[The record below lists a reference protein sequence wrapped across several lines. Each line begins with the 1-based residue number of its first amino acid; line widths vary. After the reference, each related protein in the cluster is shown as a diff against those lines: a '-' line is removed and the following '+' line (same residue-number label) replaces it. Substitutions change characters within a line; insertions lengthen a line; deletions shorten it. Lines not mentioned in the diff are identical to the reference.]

1 MKRLTKGEQTKKE
14 ILERANAFFNRHGV
28 DHTIVH
34 ISKAIGMSKSRIT
47 NYFPKKDYL
56 VLTLMGNY
64 ETKMAAILTKHGYD
78 SGLPD
83 FGKFIPMM
91 TDIMKL
97 MFQYRAVISYALVN
111 PAMNGEI
118 YQQIKKSYANNKNRI
133 HRRLEDF
140 AYYNL
145 VKKDVLEPETFEEYF
160 FQYMCMSSNWIISYN
175 LLDDGKDID
184 TLIPRYLRAILCCL
198 KPHLTAKG
206 NENLKSA
213 LLELE
218 GLPTPKQ

>member
-1 MKRLTKGEQTKKE
+1 MKKLTKGEKTQKE
-14 ILERANAFFNRHGV
+14 ILERANEFFNGHGV

-34 ISKAIGMSKSRIT
+34 ISRAIGMSKSRIT

-64 ETKMAAILTKHGYD
+64 ETKMAEILYKHSYD
-78 SGLPD
+78 TGMSD

-91 TDIMKL
+91 AELMKL
-97 MFQYRAVISYALVN
+97 MFQYRAVISYALIN
-111 PAMNGEI
+111 PTMDGEI
-118 YQQIKKSYANNKNRI
+118 YQHIKKSYANNKNRI
-133 HRRLEDF
+133 RRRLEDF
-140 AYYNL
+140 AYYDL

-184 TLIPRYLRAILCCL
+184 TLIPRYLRAVLCCL

-206 NENLKSA
+206 LENLKSA
-213 LLELE
+213 LMELD
-218 GLPTPKQ
+218 GLPTPK